1 MRANATPICGPSSA
15 ETDIVEF
22 TEWNVQ
28 AHGSVAEV
36 TLPDI
41 SRTVTPAPP
50 HASRQVYFKEI
61 RQTVDVPVYGPL
73 SLPVG
78 QEIGGPVLI
87 DEALTTIVIPP
98 GANVRLSRFGNYVV
112 TL

>member
-1 MRANATPICGPSSA
+1 M
-15 ETDIVEF
+15 
-22 TEWNVQ
+22 
-28 AHGSVAEV
+28 AEV